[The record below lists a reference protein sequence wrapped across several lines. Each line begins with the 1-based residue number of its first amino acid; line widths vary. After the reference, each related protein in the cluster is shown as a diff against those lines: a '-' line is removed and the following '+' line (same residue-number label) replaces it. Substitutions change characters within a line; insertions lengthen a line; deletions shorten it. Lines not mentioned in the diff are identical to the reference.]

1 MVRTKNRKNRKNI
14 KKTKKVYGGEPDVI
28 TVNGL
33 YDDTDKDKELVTY
46 FILHS
51 KMNDEQKQ
59 KYAEKHKV
67 FIPSNTSILKTLGK
81 MFDINTKRL
90 KKNVDKYFYPANE
103 EVQKKTFT
111 NTYKTIVVHHAEDIQ
126 KIQMANK
133 IIGNIKTNDAS
144 FKDRLTT
151 KYDGKNINVV
161 VSEYVKFITTNKDL
175 LLADFVKD
183 KTEPVSGF
191 LKEDG
196 ERMLKSPVFL
206 KKIGQK
212 YEIFDKWSEM
222 VEKEGGLDKIN
233 DKLN

>member
-33 YDDTDKDKELVTY
+33 YDDDKELVTY

-51 KMNDEQKQ
+51 KMNDEQKE

-67 FIPSNTSILKTLGK
+67 FIPSNTTILKTLGK

-103 EVQKKTFT
+103 KKKFT

-133 IIGNIKTNDAS
+133 IIGNIKTNDAA
-144 FKDRLTT
+144 FTDGMKT

-161 VSEYVKFITTNKDL
+161 VSEYAKFITTNKDL
-175 LLADFVKD
+175 LLTDFDKD
-183 KTEPVSGF
+183 KTVPAVSGF

-196 ERMLKSPVFL
+196 ERMLKSPVFF

-212 YEIFDKWSEM
+212 YGIFENWSEM

>member
-1 MVRTKNRKNRKNI
+1 MVRTKNRKNRKNR
-14 KKTKKVYGGEPDVI
+14 KKTKKVHGGDPSII

-33 YDDTDKDKELVTY
+33 YDDDDKELVTY

-67 FIPSNTSILKTLGK
+67 FIPSKSLFDK
-81 MFDINTKRL
+81 MLNINTKRL
-90 KKNVDKYFYPANE
+90 KKTVNKYFYPANE
-103 EVQKKTFT
+103 EVQKKKFT
-111 NTYKTIVVHHAEDIQ
+111 NKYKTIVVHDDEDIQ
-126 KIQMANK
+126 KIKMANK
-133 IIGNIKTNDAS
+133 IIGNIKTNGAT
-144 FKDRLTT
+144 FKDGLTT

-175 LLADFVKD
+175 LLTDFDED
-183 KTEPVSGF
+183 KTVPAVSGF

-212 YEIFDKWSEM
+212 YEIFNDWSET
-222 VEKEGGLDKIN
+222 VKKEGGLDKIN
-233 DKLN
+233 IKLN

>member
-14 KKTKKVYGGEPDVI
+14 KKTKKVYGGDPDVI
-28 TVNGL
+28 TVKGL
-33 YDDTDKDKELVTY
+33 YDDDDKELVTY

-103 EVQKKTFT
+103 EVQKKKFT
-111 NTYKTIVVHHAEDIQ
+111 NKYKTIVVHDDEDIK

-133 IIGNIKTNDAS
+133 IIGNIKTNDTK
-144 FKDRLTT
+144 FKDGMTT
-151 KYDGKNINVV
+151 KYDDKNINLV

-175 LLADFVKD
+175 LLMDFVED
-183 KTEPVSGF
+183 KTAPGF

-196 ERMLKSPVFL
+196 ERMLRSPVFL

-212 YEIFDKWSEM
+212 YGIFENWSET
-222 VEKEGGLDKIN
+222 VKKEGGLDKIN
-233 DKLN
+233 IKLN

>member
-1 MVRTKNRKNRKNI
+1 MVRTKNKQNRKQI
-14 KKTKKVYGGEPDVI
+14 RKTKKSHGGDPDVMKI
-28 TVNGL
+28 EGY
-33 YDDTDKDKELVTY
+33 YDDADKELVTY

-59 KYAEKHKV
+59 QYAEKHKV
-67 FIPSNTSILKTLGK
+67 FISSKSFFNDLGK

-103 EVQKKTFT
+103 EVQKKKYSV
-111 NTYKTIVVHHAEDIQ
+111 NSKTIVVHNADDIQ
-126 KIQMANK
+126 KIKMANK

-144 FKDRLTT
+144 FKDGLTT

-175 LLADFVKD
+175 LLTGFDED
-183 KTEPVSGF
+183 KTVPAVSGF

-196 ERMLKSPVFL
+196 ERMLRSPVFL
-206 KKIGQK
+206 KMIGKK
-212 YEIFDKWSEM
+212 YDIFDNWSET
-222 VEKEGGLDKIN
+222 VKKEGGLDKIN
-233 DKLN
+233 IKLN